1 MKVEVLYFQGCP
13 NHAPATELIREALR
27 KEGKRAD
34 VLEVEVHTPEQAQS
48 LGFLGSPSIRI
59 NGVDVE
65 PEARLAKT
73 FGFGCRT
80 YFNENGRSGTPSET
94 MVRRAINEQ
103 TVSSPIPAP
112 SSSGVLP
119 SASTKSGSSAGVL
132 AAGGIA
138 ALLASTCCL
147 GPLAL
152 LALGFSGAWIG
163 NLTRLEPYRP
173 YFIGAALVTLLFAAR
188 QIFRPAAACKPGEI
202 CALPQARRG
211 YKTLFG
217 VTIALV
223 AVALLF
229 PYIAKLFY

>member
-1 MKVEVLYFQGCP
+1 MKVEVLYFEGCP
-13 NHAPATELIREALR
+13 NHAPATELVREALR

-94 MVRRAINEQ
+94 MVRR
-103 TVSSPIPAP
+103 T
-112 SSSGVLP
+112 SGPRQQVEARSAAMP
-119 SASTKSGSSAGVL
+119 PTASTPALEPLFVL
-132 AAGGIA
+132 A
-138 ALLASTCCL
+138 
-147 GPLAL
+147 PD
-152 LALGFSGAWIG
+152 IG

-188 QIFRPAAACKPGEI
+188 QIFRPAAACKPGEV

>member
-1 MKVEVLYFQGCP
+1 MKVEVLYFEGCP
-13 NHAPATELIREALR
+13 NHAPAANLVREALR

-34 VLEVEVHTPEQAQS
+34 IREVEVHTPEQAAS

-59 NGVDVE
+59 NGLDVE
-65 PEARLAKT
+65 PDARLVKT

-80 YFNENGRSGTPSET
+80 YFHENGRSGTPSET
-94 MVRRAINEQ
+94 MVRAAINEQ
-103 TVSSPIPAP
+103 AADHPIPAP
-112 SSSGVLP
+112 SDSGVP
-119 SASTKSGSSAGVL
+119 PGASASSSASTGVL

-147 GPLAL
+147 GPLVL

-163 NLTRLEPYRP
+163 NLTKLEPYRP
-173 YFIGAALVTLLFAAR
+173 YFIGAALLTLLFAAR
-188 QIFRPAAACKPGEI
+188 QIFRPAAACKPGEV

-229 PYIAKLFY
+229 PYIATLFY